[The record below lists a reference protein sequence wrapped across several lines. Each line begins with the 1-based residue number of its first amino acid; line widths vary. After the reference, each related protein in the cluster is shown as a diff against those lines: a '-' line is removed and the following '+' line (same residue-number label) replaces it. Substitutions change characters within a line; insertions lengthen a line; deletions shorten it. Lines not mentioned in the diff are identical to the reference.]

1 MHGEPN
7 LKRKVKSKLKTP
19 VAITLPLPLYTSYG
33 YIWDEIKDFMSQR
46 ERDAFNLWMR
56 GQTVGILDVTN
67 EHVYYRGDVERFLN
81 SVRNGRQP
89 SFWD

>member
-1 MHGEPN
+1 
-7 LKRKVKSKLKTP
+7 
-19 VAITLPLPLYTSYG
+19 
-33 YIWDEIKDFMSQR
+33 MSQR